1 MPRVLSLGAG
11 VQSSVVLL
19 MSARGELP
27 PLDAAVFADTKWEPR
42 AVYEHLDWLE
52 AEAGVPLVR
61 TDNGRSL
68 KQDTIDGV
76 NNAGRKGY
84 AMIPLYTGR
93 GASGGSRDRPDR
105 RANGVRLARRTRTTF
120 SRRTTTCTATGT
132 TSAIPSAAPAA
143 GCTATACGTDR
154 DLREKA
160 SALTGEACPRCGG
173 HSPRGSLC
181 EPCDQ
186 WLGGRPRL
194 AACGFMTYAEVYRWR
209 RRTLAPAREEHD
221 R

>member
-11 VQSSVVLL
+11 VQSSVLLL
-19 MSARGELP
+19 MSARGLLP
-27 PLDAAVFADTKWEPR
+27 RLDAAVFADTKWEPR

-76 NNAGRKGY
+76 NNSGRKGY

-93 GASGGSRDRPDR
+93 GGSRDRPDR

-120 SRRTTTCTATGT
+120 SRRTTACTATGT

-160 SALTGEACPRCGG
+160 SALTGEACPCCGG
-173 HSPRGSLC
+173 HSP
-181 EPCDQ
+181 
-186 WLGGRPRL
+186 
-194 AACGFMTYAEVYRWR
+194 
-209 RRTLAPAREEHD
+209 RTLAPAREEHD